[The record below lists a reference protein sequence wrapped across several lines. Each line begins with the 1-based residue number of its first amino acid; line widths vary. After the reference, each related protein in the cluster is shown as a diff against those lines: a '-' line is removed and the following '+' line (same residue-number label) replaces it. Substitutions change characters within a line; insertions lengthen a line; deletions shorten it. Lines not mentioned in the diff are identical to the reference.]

1 MIKYYGKHEYS
12 ALALEGYRPCRT
24 GSHSIWLWI
33 ASGHDASI
41 KVGRSVVSGRG
52 EGRQPYSWICVKSL
66 SLTKGNAI
74 RVQMQSVDADHIA
87 LVAICSSLTDT
98 PEKHHPAS
106 SAHDRRPQP
115 IPDLRAARL
124 SDVNTPWT
132 FRYYDSLDDWNTR
145 AGLIRSHILS
155 TFGLSGGF
163 PTNPLKPRV
172 FGRIERGDYSVEK
185 VEFQS
190 LPGFYCY
197 GNLYRPTAK
206 GPHPGILCPH
216 GHCRN
221 GRFEDSDEAFASI
234 PGRCINL
241 ARQGHV
247 AFSYDMVG
255 YNDSWQIPH
264 RGFGGRLEDL
274 WGIGVM
280 GLQLINSSRSLDFM
294 QTLPDVD
301 PERIGCTGASGGA
314 TQTFTLTAVD
324 DRVKV
329 AAPVNMISA
338 HMQGGCNCENQAG
351 LRVDINN
358 VEIASTMAPRPM
370 IMVSATGD
378 WTVNTPDLEYP
389 AVREIYRLFDS
400 EDKIV
405 SAQVDAGHNYNR
417 ESREHV
423 YSFFGK
429 WLLGIDDPERFREQ
443 PFRMEARPL
452 LRVTYNRARPSRALS
467 PDGVQDQIKKT
478 VVGRASASR
487 ARTRDSLRQALG
499 IDPNPD
505 VSFEHLGRIRAP
517 THTTTRLVLE
527 RSGDRVPVLH
537 LTPPGRKRA
546 TAILF
551 HPEGKSALFSG
562 QGRPAS
568 LLKSLLLNGVAV
580 IAPDLFLTGESAYD
594 SRSDRESRA
603 GHFATYNL
611 TNAQCRVQDMVTVAA
626 YAVERGGRILI
637 AGLKE
642 AGVDTLLARPFMS
655 RIQAT
660 FVETA
665 GTRPNSDTWWA
676 EHTYIPGIRQA
687 GDIAASA
694 ALLAP
699 AHLALFSAGPD
710 FPVSEFRKQY
720 RTRRQTGSLTLSK
733 AKLTAADIVEHLK

>member
-12 ALALEGYRPCRT
+12 TLAVEGYRPGRT
-24 GSHSIWLWI
+24 GSHSVWLWM

-41 KVGRSVVSGRG
+41 NVGRSVVSVRG

-66 SLTKGNAI
+66 SMKKGNAI
-74 RVQMQSVDADHIA
+74 RIQMQSVDADYVA
-87 LVAICSSLTDT
+87 LIAICSSPTDA
-98 PEKHHPAS
+98 PAKHHPAS
-106 SAHDRRPQP
+106 SAHDRRPQA

-132 FRYYDSLDDWNTR
+132 LKSHDSLDDWNAR
-145 AGLIRSHILS
+145 AGQIRGHILS

-163 PTNPLKPRV
+163 PANPLKPRV
-172 FGRIERGDYSVEK
+172 FGRIEREGYSVEK

-197 GNLYRPTAK
+197 GNLYRPTTK
-206 GPHPGILCPH
+206 GPHPGVLCPH
-216 GHCRN
+216 GHCHN

-247 AFSYDMVG
+247 VFSYDMVG

-264 RGFGGRLEDL
+264 RGLGGRLQDL

-280 GLQLINSSRSLDFM
+280 GLQLINSSRSLDFL

-301 PERIGCTGASGGA
+301 PGRIGCTGASGGA
-314 TQTFTLTAVD
+314 TQTFMLTAVD
-324 DRVKV
+324 DRIKV

-389 AVREIYRLFDS
+389 AVREIYRLFNA
-400 EDKIV
+400 EDRIV

-443 PFRMEARPL
+443 PFRMEARPQ
-452 LRVTYNRARPSRALS
+452 LRVTHSRPRPSSALP

-478 VVGRASASR
+478 VTRQVSASK
-487 ARTRDSLRQALG
+487 ARTKDSLRQALG
-499 IDPNPD
+499 IDPDPD
-505 VSFEHLGRIRAP
+505 VSFEHLGQTRTP
-517 THTTTRLVLE
+517 THTTTRLVLD
-527 RSGDRVPVLH
+527 RSGDRIPALH
-537 LTPPGRKRA
+537 LTPLGRKRA
-546 TAILF
+546 TAVLF

-562 QGRPAS
+562 QGRPGPFV
-568 LLKSLLLNGVAV
+568 KSLLQSGVAV
-580 IAPDLFLTGESAYD
+580 VAPDLFLTGESAHD
-594 SRSDRESRA
+594 SAPDRESRA

-611 TNAQCRVQDMVTVAA
+611 TDAQCRVQDMVTVAA
-626 YAVERGGRILI
+626 YAGGRGGRVLI
-637 AGLKE
+637 AGLKGT
-642 AGVDTLLARPFMS
+642 GVDTLLARPFMS
-655 RIQAT
+655 RIHAT
-660 FVETA
+660 FVDTA
-665 GTRPNSDTWWA
+665 GTRPSSDAWWA
-676 EHTYIPGIRQA
+676 DHTYIPGIRQA
-687 GDIAASA
+687 GDITASA
-694 ALLAP
+694 EILAP
-699 AHLALFSAGPD
+699 AHLALFSTGFD
-710 FPVSEFRKQY
+710 FPVTEFRKQY
-720 RTRRQTGSLTLSK
+720 RARRNTGNLMLSK
-733 AKLTAADIVEHLK
+733 AKLTAANIIEHLK